1 MSSKENFISQL
12 NTARY
17 EHKKWLNNIKVLVS
31 GMQMDKESIPLNEM
45 DSPFGMWLY
54 RDAMLLSTHSSK
66 AVLEEI
72 STLYSQCYEAY
83 HKIYALVFRG
93 KSEGF
98 FGLFAN
104 NKLTHSDLL
113 LAQRYYEELV
123 VVSDNLLKRLR
134 LFESQVHAAGS
145 EKFDHLYPHEEV
157 ATAQQKVPEEA
168 VAVPQKGQRYYRGS
182 LIEE

>member
-31 GMQMDKESIPLNEM
+31 GMEMDKDSIPLNEM
-45 DSPFGMWLY
+45 DTPFGVWLY

-83 HKIYALVFRG
+83 HKIYALVFGG

-98 FGLFAN
+98 FGLFSN
-104 NKLTHSDLL
+104 NKFSHSEMV

-123 VVSDNLLKRLR
+123 NLSDSLLKRLR
-134 LFESQVHAAGS
+134 LFESQMHAASS
-145 EKFDHLYPHEEV
+145 EKFEHLYP
-157 ATAQQKVPEEA
+157 QKDTEA
-168 VAVPQKGQRYYRGS
+168 VQNVPAEAVETPEKAPRYYRGS
-182 LIEE
+182 LVED